1 MNNWNVEGVADL
13 NTITTREEGDNDY
26 DNWRLNAYDAIAS
39 NGDAEVKRM
48 MGTLYFD
55 GASSVPGMR
64 FGLEVNINKGLQLS
78 KEAAEKDEEPVIAR
92 GGAVKRGSRGK
103 PERKPSGGG
112 AGGKNRKSTRF

>member
-1 MNNWNVEGVADL
+1 MEWLNEMTDEDLVIEMNNWNVEGVADL

-78 KEAAEKDEEPVIAR
+78 KEAAEEGDWIAQ
-92 GGAVKRGSRGK
+92 
-103 PERKPSGGG
+103 
-112 AGGKNRKSTRF
+112 NRLAME